1 MDLFLWAHF
10 SAAGQEMNLECP
22 FDMLYEDDAH
32 IEDRYLCYMQTDD
45 MTEKHSL
52 LSFTKF
58 NL

>member
-1 MDLFLWAHF
+1 
-10 SAAGQEMNLECP
+10 MNLECP

-45 MTEKHSL
+45 MTEKHGL
-52 LSFTKF
+52 LGFTKL